1 MALDAT
7 ENPLSGFWK
16 ANHVEKLHYGPNC
29 VQKYLLDSLP
39 SDSSKAF
46 IITGSSLAQKT
57 PLIKSVEQLLGSKHA
72 GTFSDIKQHAPVA
85 QLDQATE
92 LVHSDN
98 SVDTIISVG
107 GGSPIDSAKAISFR
121 NNEKN
126 GKFLYHITIPT
137 TLSAG
142 ECTLVAGYT
151 NESGMKTSVAH
162 PDCAPK
168 TILYDPVFGKHTPP
182 RLMMGTGLRALDH
195 AIELM
200 YHPTATEV
208 PCKRMALTAAMDLFT
223 YLPKY
228 RDDPQDEDTITRLFI
243 AAFASLGFLGLNMKP
258 LGLRY
263 ASCLY
268 PPLPLL
274 KILTALDLSQCS

>member
-7 ENPLSGFWK
+7 ESPLSGLWK
-16 ANHVEKLHYGPNC
+16 PNRLEKMYYGPNS
-29 VQKYLLDSLP
+29 VQKYLLDCLP
-39 SDSSKAF
+39 HDSSKAF

-72 GTFSDIKQHAPVA
+72 GTFSNIKQHAPVA
-85 QLDQATE
+85 QLDEAAE
-92 LVHSDN
+92 LVHKDSAI
-98 SVDTIISVG
+98 DTIISIG

-142 ECTLVAGYT
+142 ECTLIAGFT
-151 NESGMKTSVAH
+151 KEDGVKTSVAH
-162 PDCAPK
+162 PEDAPK
-168 TILYDPVFGKHTPP
+168 AILYDPVFGKHTPP
-182 RLMMGTGLRALDH
+182 RLMMGTGMRALDH
-195 AIELM
+195 AMEIM
-200 YHPTATEV
+200 YHATATEV

-228 RDDPQDEDTITRLFI
+228 RDDPQNEDTITRLFL
-243 AAFASLGFLGLNMKP
+243 AAFASLGFVGLNIKP
-258 LGLRY
+258 LGLR
-263 ASCLY
+263 
-268 PPLPLL
+268 
-274 KILTALDLSQCS
+274 